1 MGFTQGKRPSGV
13 KIGKVHKIMNG
24 NTVVFRDAT
33 SSLDD
38 LIARA
43 QENPLRMTLADV
55 AIEEPGHPIEGENW
69 RPQLAPYKP
78 WVHDAALDEVEEL
91 DGADGDLLIVGAL
104 GMGITDEERMGLIGS
119 AVRGEGGE
127 GSTASMVGRPVEG
140 AAEGA
145 VGGGAATA
153 VAPARKLSPH
163 ELWTLGQTPRWQP
176 EEEAE
181 EPTRR
186 NADEARDCETAKN
199 RETLLSIRETSMCG
213 RETSRNEE
221 TYFATNV
228 PITVRRDGEGYAV
241 SAVHLGKLAE
251 HDLRADSLIVVVPS
265 FIDDVPVV
273 RIASEAFSRRFTSG
287 AQVRLLVVPDTVEV
301 VGSQAFNAVS
311 AEVVYLGAGVRTYD
325 PSPLDMAL
333 PNPRLE
339 ARRYL
344 VSPVNKCY
352 AIKEDCLLERL
363 GGGHSERLGAGDAR
377 LFSSETMAPF
387 RLIFASAPYA
397 EHFVVP
403 DGVRVMSAAA
413 FAKGCPPPR
422 VIDVPDSL
430 ERVDGSMNPETL
442 WRASDPAALARIVAR
457 CGGRVTDFQAAEKN
471 QCWYGFAEGN
481 DSAEKDGFAR
491 EDGVAK
497 EPSVA
502 AENGSR
508 EAHLV
513 AGPPAPDSPSRQ
525 FSSAAHAR
533 MRGAT
538 AVSAREAAANA
549 ASAMVAPVSATDRL
563 ALPREVEGAPLTL
576 IAERALITAPATLVI
591 PDTVREVRDDNACKG
606 TRKLM
611 LPEGL
616 RTIGAHCF
624 CSRTLVGPV
633 LIPASVTSI
642 GEGSFEYAIVRLAA
656 ADAVVHITSD
666 QLISCFLEDV
676 EDGIP
681 FDFARYDDQLLVG
694 RGLPDHLGALLHRV
708 AAPFRLAPEM
718 RDRIVEA
725 LRERAVEAVQ
735 YVAHEGDIA
744 MVRALADAGFL
755 NDVELFDRQ
764 IERLRASNR
773 TDCVLFLM
781 NWQHD
786 RAEATRATAP
796 KRARDRFAL

>member
-1 MGFTQGKRPSGV
+1 MGITRGKQPLGIE
-13 KIGKVHKIMNG
+13 IGKVHKIMDA
-24 NTVVFRDAT
+24 TALVFRDAT

-38 LIARA
+38 LIARV
-43 QENPLRMTLADV
+43 QENPLHLTLADV
-55 AIEEPGHPIEGENW
+55 TIEEPGHPIEGENW

-78 WVHDAALDEVEEL
+78 WVHDAALDETEEL
-91 DGADGDLLIVGAL
+91 DGTDGDLLIVGAL
-104 GMGITDEERMGLIGS
+104 GMGITDEERMGIIGS
-119 AVRGEGGE
+119 AVRGEEGE
-127 GSTASMVGRPVEG
+127 GPTASAVGQAIGEAAAGTG
-140 AAEGA
+140 AA
-145 VGGGAATA
+145 
-153 VAPARKLSPH
+153 APARKLSPH

-176 EEEAE
+176 KEEAKDPSCE
-181 EPTRR
+181 
-186 NADEARDCETAKN
+186 NARETQKRETSQN
-199 RETLLSIRETSMCG
+199 RETLLTARETSLSD
-213 RETSRNEE
+213 RETSQSEE

-251 HDLRADSLIVVVPS
+251 HGLRADGLIVVVPS

-457 CGGRVTDFQAAEKN
+457 CGGRVTDFQAVEKN

-481 DSAEKDGFAR
+481 DPAEKDGFAR

-725 LRERAVEAVQ
+725 LRERAAEAVQ
-735 YVAHEGDIA
+735 YVAREGDIA

>member
-1 MGFTQGKRPSGV
+1 MGITRGKQPLGIE
-13 KIGKVHKIMNG
+13 IGKVHKIMDA
-24 NTVVFRDAT
+24 TALVFRDAT

-38 LIARA
+38 LIARV
-43 QENPLRMTLADV
+43 QENPLHLTLADV
-55 AIEEPGHPIEGENW
+55 TIEEPGHPIEGENW

-78 WVHDAALDEVEEL
+78 WVHDAALDETEEL
-91 DGADGDLLIVGAL
+91 DGTDGDLLIVGAL
-104 GMGITDEERMGLIGS
+104 GMGITDEERMGIIGS
-119 AVRGEGGE
+119 AVRGEEGE
-127 GSTASMVGRPVEG
+127 GPTASAVGQAIGEAAAGTG
-140 AAEGA
+140 AA
-145 VGGGAATA
+145 AAA
-153 VAPARKLSPH
+153 APARKLSPH

-176 EEEAE
+176 KEEAKDPSCE
-181 EPTRR
+181 
-186 NADEARDCETAKN
+186 NARETQKRETSQN
-199 RETLLSIRETSMCG
+199 RETLLTARETSLSD
-213 RETSRNEE
+213 RETSQSEE

-251 HDLRADSLIVVVPS
+251 HGLRADGLIVVVPS

-457 CGGRVTDFQAAEKN
+457 CGGRVTDFQAVEKN

-481 DSAEKDGFAR
+481 DPAEKDGFAR

-563 ALPREVEGAPLTL
+563 ALPREVEGAPLT
-576 IAERALITAPATLVI
+576 LITAPATLVI

-725 LRERAVEAVQ
+725 LRERAAEAVQ
-735 YVAHEGDIA
+735 YVAREGDIA

>member
-38 LIARA
+38 LIARV
-43 QENPLRMTLADV
+43 QENPVHLMLADV
-55 AIEEPGHPIEGENW
+55 TIEEPGHPIEGENW

-78 WVHDAALDEVEEL
+78 WVHDAALDETEEL
-91 DGADGDLLIVGAL
+91 DGTDGDLLIVGVL
-104 GMGITDEERMGLIGS
+104 GMGISDEERMGIIGS
-119 AVRGEGGE
+119 AVRGEEGE
-127 GSTASMVGRPVEG
+127 GPTASAVGQAIGESAADTG
-140 AAEGA
+140 AA
-145 VGGGAATA
+145 AAA
-153 VAPARKLSPH
+153 APARKLSPH
-163 ELWTLGQTPRWQP
+163 ELWTLGQTPRWHP
-176 EEEAE
+176 KEEAKDPSCE
-181 EPTRR
+181 
-186 NADEARDCETAKN
+186 NADETQERETSKN
-199 RETLLSIRETSMCG
+199 RETLLTARETSLSD
-213 RETSRNEE
+213 RETSQSEE

-251 HDLRADSLIVVVPS
+251 HGLQADGLIVVVPS

-301 VGSQAFNAVS
+301 VGPQAFNAVS

-339 ARRYL
+339 VRRYL
-344 VSPVNKCY
+344 VSPANKCY
-352 AIKEDCLLERL
+352 AIKEDCLLERA
-363 GGGHSERLGAGDAR
+363 GGGRSERSGAGDAR
-377 LFSSETMAPF
+377 LSSSEATASF

-397 EHFVVP
+397 GHFVVP
-403 DGVRVMSAAA
+403 AGVRIMSAAA
-413 FAKGCPPPR
+413 FAKGCPSPR

-457 CGGRVTDFQAAEKN
+457 CGGRVTDFQAVEKN
-471 QCWYGFAEGN
+471 QCWYGFTEGN
-481 DSAEKDGFAR
+481 DPAEKDGFAR
-491 EDGVAK
+491 EDAVAK

-502 AENGSR
+502 AEGGSR

-591 PDTVREVRDDNACKG
+591 PDTVREVHDGNACKG

-666 QLISCFLEDV
+666 QLMSCFLEDA

-708 AAPFRLAPEM
+708 AAPFRLAPGM
-718 RDRIVEA
+718 RDRIVDA
-725 LRERAVEAVQ
+725 LRERAAEAVQ
-735 YVAHEGDIA
+735 YVAREGDIA

-786 RAEATRATAP
+786 RQEAARAATP

>member
-1 MGFTQGKRPSGV
+1 
-13 KIGKVHKIMNG
+13 MNG

-38 LIARA
+38 LIARV
-43 QENPLRMTLADV
+43 QENPVHLMLDDV
-55 AIEEPGHPIEGENW
+55 TIEEPGHPIEGENW

-78 WVHDAALDEVEEL
+78 WVHDAALDETEEL
-91 DGADGDLLIVGAL
+91 DGTDGDLLIVGAL
-104 GMGITDEERMGLIGS
+104 GMGISDEERMGIIGS
-119 AVRGEGGE
+119 AVRGEEGE
-127 GSTASMVGRPVEG
+127 GPTAS
-140 AAEGA
+140 A
-145 VGGGAATA
+145 VGQVIGEPAAGTSA
-153 VAPARKLSPH
+153 AAAAAPARKLSPH
-163 ELWTLGQTPRWQP
+163 ELWTLGQTPRWHP
-176 EEEAE
+176 KEEAKD
-181 EPTRR
+181 PSCKSTS
-186 NADEARDCETAKN
+186 ETQ
-199 RETLLSIRETSMCG
+199 G
-213 RETSRNEE
+213 RETSLSDRGISQREE

-251 HDLRADSLIVVVPS
+251 HGLRADGLIVVVPP

-344 VSPVNKCY
+344 VSPANKCY
-352 AIKEDCLLERL
+352 AIKEDCLLERA
-363 GGGHSERLGAGDAR
+363 GGGRSERSGAGDAR
-377 LFSSETMAPF
+377 LFSSEATASF

-397 EHFVVP
+397 GHFVIP

-457 CGGRVTDFQAAEKN
+457 CGGRVTDFQAVEKN

-481 DSAEKDGFAR
+481 DAAEKKGFAR
-491 EDGVAK
+491 EDAVAK
-497 EPSVA
+497 GSSVA
-502 AENGSR
+502 AEGGSR
-508 EAHLV
+508 EARLV

-666 QLISCFLEDV
+666 QLISCFLEDA

-725 LRERAVEAVQ
+725 LRERAAEAVQ
-735 YVAHEGDIA
+735 YVAREGDIA

-781 NWQHD
+781 DWQHD

>member
-1 MGFTQGKRPSGV
+1 MGLTQGKRPSGV
-13 KIGKVHKIMNG
+13 KIGKVHKIMNS

-38 LIARA
+38 LIARV
-43 QENPLRMTLADV
+43 QENPVHLMLDDV
-55 AIEEPGHPIEGENW
+55 TIEEPGHPIEGENW

-78 WVHDAALDEVEEL
+78 WVHDAALDETEEL
-91 DGADGDLLIVGAL
+91 DGTDGDLLIVGAL
-104 GMGITDEERMGLIGS
+104 GMGISDEERMGIIGS
-119 AVRGEGGE
+119 AVRGEEGE
-127 GSTASMVGRPVEG
+127 GPTASAVGQVIGEPAADTG
-140 AAEGA
+140 AA
-145 VGGGAATA
+145 AAA
-153 VAPARKLSPH
+153 APARKLSPH
-163 ELWTLGQTPRWQP
+163 ELWTLGQTPRWHP
-176 EEEAE
+176 KEEAKD
-181 EPTRR
+181 PSCKSTS
-186 NADEARDCETAKN
+186 ETQ
-199 RETLLSIRETSMCG
+199 G
-213 RETSRNEE
+213 RETSLSDRGTSQREE

-251 HDLRADSLIVVVPS
+251 HGLRADGLIVVVPP

-311 AEVVYLGAGVRTYD
+311 AEVVCLGAGVRTYD

-377 LFSSETMAPF
+377 LFSSKTMAPF

-457 CGGRVTDFQAAEKN
+457 CGGRVTDFQAVEKN

-481 DSAEKDGFAR
+481 DPAEKDGFAR

-508 EAHLV
+508 EARLV

-563 ALPREVEGAPLTL
+563 ALPHEVEGAPLTL

-591 PDTVREVRDDNACKG
+591 PDTVREVRDGNACKG

-666 QLISCFLEDV
+666 QLISCFLEDA

-725 LRERAVEAVQ
+725 LRERAAEAVQ
-735 YVAHEGDIA
+735 YVAREGDIA

>member
-38 LIARA
+38 LIARV
-43 QENPLRMTLADV
+43 QENPVHLMLADV
-55 AIEEPGHPIEGENW
+55 TIEEPGHPIEGENW

-78 WVHDAALDEVEEL
+78 WVHDAALDETEEL
-91 DGADGDLLIVGAL
+91 DGTDGDLLIVGAL
-104 GMGITDEERMGLIGS
+104 GMGISDEERMGIIGS
-119 AVRGEGGE
+119 AVRGEEGE
-127 GSTASMVGRPVEG
+127 GPTASAVGQVIGEPAAGTG
-140 AAEGA
+140 AAA
-145 VGGGAATA
+145 VA
-153 VAPARKLSPH
+153 APARKLSPH
-163 ELWTLGQTPRWQP
+163 ELWTLGQTPRWHP
-176 EEEAE
+176 KEEAKDPSCE
-181 EPTRR
+181 
-186 NADEARDCETAKN
+186 NADETQE
-199 RETLLSIRETSMCG
+199 RETSLSDRG
-213 RETSRNEE
+213 ASQSEE

-251 HDLRADSLIVVVPS
+251 HGLRADGLIVVVPS

-344 VSPVNKCY
+344 VSPANKCY
-352 AIKEDCLLERL
+352 AIKEDCLLEHM
-363 GGGHSERLGAGDAR
+363 GGGRSERSGAGDAR
-377 LFSSETMAPF
+377 LSSSEATASF

-397 EHFVVP
+397 GHFVVP

-430 ERVDGSMNPETL
+430 ERVDGSMNLETL

-457 CGGRVTDFQAAEKN
+457 CGGRVTDFQAGEKN

-481 DSAEKDGFAR
+481 DPAEKDGFAR
-491 EDGVAK
+491 EDTVAK
-497 EPSVA
+497 GPSVA
-502 AENGSR
+502 AEGGSR
-508 EAHLV
+508 EARLV

-549 ASAMVAPVSATDRL
+549 ASAMAAPVSATDRL

-591 PDTVREVRDDNACKG
+591 PDTVSEVRDGNACKG

-624 CSRTLVGPV
+624 CSRTLVGLV

-666 QLISCFLEDV
+666 QLISCFLEDAP
-676 EDGIP
+676 DGIP

-718 RDRIVEA
+718 RDRIVDS
-725 LRERAVEAVQ
+725 LRERAAEAVQ
-735 YVAHEGDIA
+735 YVAREGDIA

>member
-38 LIARA
+38 LIARV
-43 QENPLRMTLADV
+43 QENPVHLMLADV
-55 AIEEPGHPIEGENW
+55 TIEEPGHPIEGENW

-78 WVHDAALDEVEEL
+78 WVHDAALDETEEL
-91 DGADGDLLIVGAL
+91 DGTDGDLLIVGAL
-104 GMGITDEERMGLIGS
+104 GMGITDEERMGIIGS
-119 AVRGEGGE
+119 AVRGEEGE
-127 GSTASMVGRPVEG
+127 GPTASAVGQAIGESAADTG
-140 AAEGA
+140 AA
-145 VGGGAATA
+145 AAA
-153 VAPARKLSPH
+153 APARKLSPH

-176 EEEAE
+176 KKEAKDPSCE
-181 EPTRR
+181 
-186 NADEARDCETAKN
+186 NADETQE
-199 RETLLSIRETSMCG
+199 RETSQ
-213 RETSRNEE
+213 SEE

-251 HDLRADSLIVVVPS
+251 HGLQADGLIVVVPS

-344 VSPVNKCY
+344 VSPANKCY
-352 AIKEDCLLERL
+352 AIKEDCLLERA
-363 GGGHSERLGAGDAR
+363 GGGRSERSGAGDAR
-377 LFSSETMAPF
+377 LSSSEATASF

-397 EHFVVP
+397 GHFVVP

-457 CGGRVTDFQAAEKN
+457 CGGRVTDFQAVEKN

-481 DSAEKDGFAR
+481 DAAEKEGFAR
-491 EDGVAK
+491 EDAVAK
-497 EPSVA
+497 GPSVA
-502 AENGSR
+502 AESGSR
-508 EAHLV
+508 EARLV

-563 ALPREVEGAPLTL
+563 TLPREVEGATLTL

-591 PDTVREVRDDNACKG
+591 PDTVREVRDGNACKG

-666 QLISCFLEDV
+666 QLISCFLEDA

-718 RDRIVEA
+718 RDRIVDA
-725 LRERAVEAVQ
+725 LRERAAEAVQ
-735 YVAHEGDIA
+735 YVAREGDIA

-786 RAEATRATAP
+786 RVGASRAATP

>member
-1 MGFTQGKRPSGV
+1 MGLTQGKRPSGV

-38 LIARA
+38 LIARV
-43 QENPLRMTLADV
+43 QENPVHLMLDDV
-55 AIEEPGHPIEGENW
+55 TIEEPGHPIEGENW

-78 WVHDAALDEVEEL
+78 WVHDAALDETEEL
-91 DGADGDLLIVGAL
+91 DGTDGDLLIVGAL
-104 GMGITDEERMGLIGS
+104 GMGISDEERMGIIGS
-119 AVRGEGGE
+119 AVRGEEGE
-127 GSTASMVGRPVEG
+127 GPTAS
-140 AAEGA
+140 A
-145 VGGGAATA
+145 VGQVIGEPAAGTSA
-153 VAPARKLSPH
+153 AAAAAPARKLSPH
-163 ELWTLGQTPRWQP
+163 ELWTLGQTPRWHP
-176 EEEAE
+176 KEEAKD
-181 EPTRR
+181 PSCKSTS
-186 NADEARDCETAKN
+186 ETQ
-199 RETLLSIRETSMCG
+199 G
-213 RETSRNEE
+213 RETSLSDRGISQREE

-251 HDLRADSLIVVVPS
+251 HGLRADGLIVVVPP

-344 VSPVNKCY
+344 VSPANKCY
-352 AIKEDCLLERL
+352 AIKEDCLLERA
-363 GGGHSERLGAGDAR
+363 GGGRSERSGAGDAR
-377 LFSSETMAPF
+377 LFSSEATASF

-397 EHFVVP
+397 GHFVIP

-457 CGGRVTDFQAAEKN
+457 CGGRVTDFQAVEKN

-481 DSAEKDGFAR
+481 DAAEKKGFAR
-491 EDGVAK
+491 EDAVAK
-497 EPSVA
+497 GSSVA
-502 AENGSR
+502 AEGGSR
-508 EAHLV
+508 EARLV

-666 QLISCFLEDV
+666 QLISCFLEDA

-725 LRERAVEAVQ
+725 LRERAAEAVQ
-735 YVAHEGDIA
+735 YVAREGDIA

-781 NWQHD
+781 DWQHD

>member
-1 MGFTQGKRPSGV
+1 MDATAL
-13 KIGKVHKIMNG
+13 
-24 NTVVFRDAT
+24 VFRDAT

-38 LIARA
+38 LIARV
-43 QENPLRMTLADV
+43 QENPLHLTLADV
-55 AIEEPGHPIEGENW
+55 TIEEPGHPIEGENW

-78 WVHDAALDEVEEL
+78 WVHDAALDETEEL
-91 DGADGDLLIVGAL
+91 DGTDGDLLIVGAL
-104 GMGITDEERMGLIGS
+104 GMGITDEERMGIIGS
-119 AVRGEGGE
+119 AVRGEEGE
-127 GSTASMVGRPVEG
+127 GPTASAVGQAIGEAAAGTG
-140 AAEGA
+140 AA
-145 VGGGAATA
+145 AA
-153 VAPARKLSPH
+153 APARKLSPH

-176 EEEAE
+176 KEEAKDPSCE
-181 EPTRR
+181 
-186 NADEARDCETAKN
+186 NARETQERETSQN
-199 RETLLSIRETSMCG
+199 RETLLTARETSLSD
-213 RETSRNEE
+213 RETSQSEE

-251 HDLRADSLIVVVPS
+251 HGLRADGLIVVVPS

-457 CGGRVTDFQAAEKN
+457 CGGRVTDFQAVEKN

-481 DSAEKDGFAR
+481 DPAEKDGFAR

-508 EAHLV
+508 DAHLV

-725 LRERAVEAVQ
+725 LRERAAEAVQ
-735 YVAHEGDIA
+735 YVAREGDIA

>member
-38 LIARA
+38 LIARV
-43 QENPLRMTLADV
+43 QENPVHLMLADV
-55 AIEEPGHPIEGENW
+55 TIEEPGHPIEGENW

-78 WVHDAALDEVEEL
+78 WVHDAALDETEEL
-91 DGADGDLLIVGAL
+91 DGTDGDLLIVGAL
-104 GMGITDEERMGLIGS
+104 GMGISDEERMGIIGS

-127 GSTASMVGRPVEG
+127 GPTASTVGQAIGESAADTG
-140 AAEGA
+140 AA
-145 VGGGAATA
+145 AAA
-153 VAPARKLSPH
+153 APARKLSPH
-163 ELWTLGQTPRWQP
+163 ELWTLGQTPRWHP
-176 EEEAE
+176 KEEAKDPSCE
-181 EPTRR
+181 
-186 NADEARDCETAKN
+186 NADETFLTA
-199 RETLLSIRETSMCG
+199 RETSLSD
-213 RETSRNEE
+213 RETSQSEE

-251 HDLRADSLIVVVPS
+251 HGLQADGLIVVVPS

-344 VSPVNKCY
+344 VSPANKCY
-352 AIKEDCLLERL
+352 AIKEDCLLERA
-363 GGGHSERLGAGDAR
+363 GGGRSERSGAGDAR
-377 LFSSETMAPF
+377 LSSSEGTASF

-397 EHFVVP
+397 GHFVFP

-457 CGGRVTDFQAAEKN
+457 CGGRVTDFQAVEKN

-481 DSAEKDGFAR
+481 DAAEKKGFAR
-491 EDGVAK
+491 EDAVAK
-497 EPSVA
+497 GPSVA
-502 AENGSR
+502 AEGGSR
-508 EAHLV
+508 EARLV

-549 ASAMVAPVSATDRL
+549 ASAMAAPVSATDRL

-591 PDTVREVRDDNACKG
+591 PDTVSEVRDGNACKG

-666 QLISCFLEDV
+666 QLISCFLEDA

-718 RDRIVEA
+718 RDRIVDA
-725 LRERAVEAVQ
+725 LRERAAEAVQ
-735 YVAHEGDIA
+735 YVAREGDIA

>member
-1 MGFTQGKRPSGV
+1 MGITRGKQPLGIE
-13 KIGKVHKIMNG
+13 IGKVHKIMDA
-24 NTVVFRDAT
+24 TALVFRDAT

-38 LIARA
+38 LIARV
-43 QENPLRMTLADV
+43 QENPLHLTLADV
-55 AIEEPGHPIEGENW
+55 TIEEPGHPIEGENW

-78 WVHDAALDEVEEL
+78 WVHDAALDETEEL
-91 DGADGDLLIVGAL
+91 DGTDGDLLIVGAL
-104 GMGITDEERMGLIGS
+104 GMGITDEERMGIIGS
-119 AVRGEGGE
+119 AVRGEEGE
-127 GSTASMVGRPVEG
+127 GPTASAVGQAIGESAADTG
-140 AAEGA
+140 AA
-145 VGGGAATA
+145 AA
-153 VAPARKLSPH
+153 APARKLSPH

-176 EEEAE
+176 KKEAKDPSCE
-181 EPTRR
+181 
-186 NADEARDCETAKN
+186 NADETQERETSQN
-199 RETLLSIRETSMCG
+199 RETLLTARETSLSD
-213 RETSRNEE
+213 RETSQSEE

-251 HDLRADSLIVVVPS
+251 HGLRADGLIVVVPS

-457 CGGRVTDFQAAEKN
+457 CGGRVTDFQAVEKN

-481 DSAEKDGFAR
+481 DPAEKDGIAR

-502 AENGSR
+502 AGNGSR

-591 PDTVREVRDDNACKG
+591 PDTVREVRDGNACKG

-642 GEGSFEYAIVRLAA
+642 GEGSFEYAIVCLAA

-725 LRERAVEAVQ
+725 LRERAAEAVQ
-735 YVAHEGDIA
+735 YVAREGDIA

>member
-43 QENPLRMTLADV
+43 QENPVHLMLADV
-55 AIEEPGHPIEGENW
+55 TIEEPGHPIEGENW

-78 WVHDAALDEVEEL
+78 WVHDAALDETEEL
-91 DGADGDLLIVGAL
+91 DGTDGDLLIVGAL
-104 GMGITDEERMGLIGS
+104 GMGISDEERMGIIGS
-119 AVRGEGGE
+119 AVRGEEGE
-127 GSTASMVGRPVEG
+127 GPTASAVGQVIGESAADTG
-140 AAEGA
+140 AA
-145 VGGGAATA
+145 AAA
-153 VAPARKLSPH
+153 APARKLSPH
-163 ELWTLGQTPRWQP
+163 ELWTLGQTPRWHP
-176 EEEAE
+176 KEEAKDPSCE
-181 EPTRR
+181 
-186 NADEARDCETAKN
+186 NADETQ
-199 RETLLSIRETSMCG
+199 G
-213 RETSRNEE
+213 RETSLSDRGTSQREE

-251 HDLRADSLIVVVPS
+251 HGLRADGLIVVVPS

-344 VSPVNKCY
+344 VSPANKCY
-352 AIKEDCLLERL
+352 AIKEDCLLEHM
-363 GGGHSERLGAGDAR
+363 GGGRSERSGAGDAR
-377 LFSSETMAPF
+377 LSSSEATASF

-397 EHFVVP
+397 GHFVVP
-403 DGVRVMSAAA
+403 DGVRVMSAAV

-457 CGGRVTDFQAAEKN
+457 CGGRVTDFQAVEKN

-481 DSAEKDGFAR
+481 DAAEKKGFAR
-491 EDGVAK
+491 EDAVAK
-497 EPSVA
+497 GPSVA
-502 AENGSR
+502 AEGGSR

-549 ASAMVAPVSATDRL
+549 ASAMAAPVSAADRL

-576 IAERALITAPATLVI
+576 IAERALITAPATLVV
-591 PDTVREVRDDNACKG
+591 PDTVREVRDGNACKG

-666 QLISCFLEDV
+666 QLISCFLEDA

-725 LRERAVEAVQ
+725 LRERAAEAVQ
-735 YVAHEGDIA
+735 YVAREGDIA

>member
-38 LIARA
+38 LIARV
-43 QENPLRMTLADV
+43 QENPVHLMLADV
-55 AIEEPGHPIEGENW
+55 TIEEPGHPIEGENW

-78 WVHDAALDEVEEL
+78 WVHDAALDETEEL
-91 DGADGDLLIVGAL
+91 DGTDGDLLIVGAL
-104 GMGITDEERMGLIGS
+104 GMGISDEERMGIIGS
-119 AVRGEGGE
+119 AVRGEEGE
-127 GSTASMVGRPVEG
+127 GPTASAVGQVIGEPAAGTG
-140 AAEGA
+140 AAA
-145 VGGGAATA
+145 VA
-153 VAPARKLSPH
+153 APARKLSPH
-163 ELWTLGQTPRWQP
+163 ELWTLGQTPRWHP
-176 EEEAE
+176 KEEAKDPSCE
-181 EPTRR
+181 
-186 NADEARDCETAKN
+186 NARETQKRETSQN
-199 RETLLSIRETSMCG
+199 RETLLTARETSLSD
-213 RETSRNEE
+213 RETSQSEE

-251 HDLRADSLIVVVPS
+251 HGLRADGLIVVVPS

-344 VSPVNKCY
+344 VNPANKCY
-352 AIKEDCLLERL
+352 AIKEDCLLEHM
-363 GGGHSERLGAGDAR
+363 GGGRSERSGAGDAR
-377 LFSSETMAPF
+377 LSSSEATTSF

-397 EHFVVP
+397 GHFVVP

-457 CGGRVTDFQAAEKN
+457 CGGRVTDFQAVEKN
-471 QCWYGFAEGN
+471 QCWYGFAEGS
-481 DSAEKDGFAR
+481 DPAEKDGFAR
-491 EDGVAK
+491 EDAVAK
-497 EPSVA
+497 GPSVA
-502 AENGSR
+502 AEGGSR
-508 EAHLV
+508 EARLV

-538 AVSAREAAANA
+538 AVSACEAAANA
-549 ASAMVAPVSATDRL
+549 ASAMAAPVSAADRL
-563 ALPREVEGAPLTL
+563 ALPREAEGAPLTL

-591 PDTVREVRDDNACKG
+591 PDTVREVRDSNACKG

-666 QLISCFLEDV
+666 QLISCFLEDA

-725 LRERAVEAVQ
+725 LRERAAEAVQ
-735 YVAHEGDIA
+735 YVAREGDIA

-755 NDVELFDRQ
+755 NDVDLFDRQ

-786 RAEATRATAP
+786 RAEATRAAAP
-796 KRARDRFAL
+796 KRVRDRFAL